1 MLVWLI
7 DFFKDIFL
15 NGFLWLFWFLPLAI
29 FGITTTILALIAVVA
44 FFKKRESSEEEMQ
57 DEEEFYRDLY
67 EDDFEEVSKE
77 EFDSWWDD
85 KD

>member
-29 FGITTTILALIAVVA
+29 WTVIWQGIALWRSARNNQIYWFMFNLILGYAGVLPIIYLLL
-44 FFKKRESSEEEMQ
+44 FQKYKR
-57 DEEEFYRDLY
+57 DYAKNL
-67 EDDFEEVSKE
+67 
-77 EFDSWWDD
+77 
-85 KD
+85 